1 MLANLTPYLP
11 AWTHAW
17 LGSLFLVIQLLI
29 IVLGAWFLQRGLRR
43 IVRRASQRYDLPMH
57 LMKPTVS
64 IVRWIIMATAVLL
77 VLGRLG
83 VSGTVLWTAFTGFAA
98 VGAVAFFAAWSVLSN
113 IFCAFLIF
121 TARPFR
127 LGDYVEI
134 LDTAEKPGAK
144 GEVVDISLLYITLQD
159 SSEEHPGALL
169 QIPNALVFQR
179 IVRRWKGG
187 PPRQAV
193 GSRPSV
199 LSE

>member
-1 MLANLTPYLP
+1 MLATLTPYFP
-11 AWTHAW
+11 AWTHEW
-17 LGSLFLVIQLLI
+17 LGTLFLVVQLVLI
-29 IVLGAWFLQRGLRR
+29 VIGAWLLQRGLRR
-43 IVRRASQRYDLPMH
+43 IVRRASQRYDLPVH
-57 LMKPTVS
+57 LMKPTAS
-64 IVRWIIMATAVLL
+64 IVRWIIMTTAVLL

-98 VGAVAFFAAWSVLSN
+98 VGAVAFFAAWRVLSN

-121 TARPFR
+121 TTRPFR

-144 GEVVDISLLYITLQD
+144 GEVVDISLLYVTLRD
-159 SSEEHPGALL
+159 SSEEHSGALL

-187 PPRQAV
+187 PPRHAA
-193 GSRPSV
+193 GSRPLVS
-199 LSE
+199 SE